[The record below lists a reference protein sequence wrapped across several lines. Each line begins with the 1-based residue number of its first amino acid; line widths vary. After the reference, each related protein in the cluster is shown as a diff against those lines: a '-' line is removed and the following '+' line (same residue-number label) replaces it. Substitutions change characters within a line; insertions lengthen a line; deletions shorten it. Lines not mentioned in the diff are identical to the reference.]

1 MWAQSYAGTWFFE
14 TVAWRHG
21 SDHGSAANGR
31 RSAAWILPAAARL
44 APTAE
49 RRPQSYVGRRLPA
62 RQLRRV
68 TWPKRRIPIG
78 RGRQVLAVPARSG
91 LRNRLP
97 GSSTTARCKIIRAK
111 NRLFSWTG
119 CRSRICDLSCFSH
132 INFRKKGLNFGI
144 GYFTDCHCKH
154 CRSWL
159 ACACWLS
166 VTVHRRTPGIHIYMS
181 CSDVI
186 IITRRHVWGIPN
198 MNTNWV
204 KMRKSENSYAKVIR
218 RRFIFHS
225 PRFASLYVMFMTLH
239 RCNKY
244 TSKMAGGD
252 CCRHNDVTANLPACL
267 YSQCVHVYKKYH
279 LWYHRNHH
287 TAIFLVT
294 FIHWSNYGRGPERD
308 LGIRGTEVGKGICG
322 CIQWRIQGGAP
333 FSLLA
338 LNCVY
343 KPPFPV

>member
-1 MWAQSYAGTWFFE
+1 MLE
-14 TVAWRHG
+14 V
-21 SDHGSAANGR
+21 
-31 RSAAWILPAAARL
+31 
-44 APTAE
+44 
-49 RRPQSYVGRRLPA
+49 YVIWTQIELKCGNL
-62 RQLRRV
+62 
-68 TWPKRRIPIG
+68 KIPM
-78 RGRQVLAVPARSG
+78 P
-91 LRNRLP
+91 
-97 GSSTTARCKIIRAK
+97 
-111 NRLFSWTG
+111 RLFGDGSY
-119 CRSRICDLSCFSH
+119 SIH
-132 INFRKKGLNFGI
+132 HGLQ
-144 GYFTDCHCKH
+144 
-154 CRSWL
+154 
-159 ACACWLS
+159 A
-166 VTVHRRTPGIHIYMS
+166 
-181 CSDVI
+181 
-186 IITRRHVWGIPN
+186 
-198 MNTNWV
+198 
-204 KMRKSENSYAKVIR
+204 
-218 RRFIFHS
+218 
-225 PRFASLYVMFMTLH
+225 YVMFMTLH